1 MSKRIFPS
9 DLLVQ
14 AGNIKE
20 AWTRIDQNLIIGGM
34 TVASLATS
42 INNLHQV
49 ETMLVRLEHQLTDL
63 RNERDDLQ
71 RSTWD
76 QVKRFRFAIK
86 GIYGDDSPQYELVG
100 GTRLSDRK
108 SPRRTS
114 STQS

>member
-1 MSKRIFPS
+1 MPKRIFPS
-9 DLLVQ
+9 DLLDQ
-14 AGNIKE
+14 ADSIQD
-20 AWTRIDQNLIIGGM
+20 AWTRIDQNLIIGGI
-34 TVASLATS
+34 TVASLSTS
-42 INNLHQV
+42 IKNLRQV
-49 ETMLVRLEHQLTDL
+49 ESMLVGLENQLTNL

-71 RSTWD
+71 KLTWD

-114 STQS
+114 SAES